1 VAEIK
6 NHPDQHAG
14 KGLYGITF
22 GITGTVSQD
31 CKPLMILRCSLM
43 YQTVH
48 SRYCN
53 VVLGGHANEFKG
65 DR

>member
-1 VAEIK
+1 LHGGGVY
-6 NHPDQHAG
+6 
-14 KGLYGITF
+14 L
-22 GITGTVSQD
+22 
-31 CKPLMILRCSLM
+31 

-48 SRYCN
+48 SRYRN